1 MKTNKRIQS
10 IIKKMMDSVYHID
23 AMSPEFKAANAEL
36 LKAIKM
42 NDKSG
47 AIPHAELEAIN
58 KAMKAND
65 GKQAA
70 ELLKKVQLKLSK
82 AEKAL
87 DDAVKESLQRLSET
101 KKESENA
108 SLNLKE
114 AKAIAPLFEKAKSIA
129 DSVKTNPANIKKL
142 SAIAPKIKAYGDIND
157 KLNKITDIVNKGKD
171 ASKQIDMLK
180 RAIETAEKKYKK
192 DYAAI
197 EKAAKSAKDKLEV
210 HSMQAKITQG
220 KKDAF
225 QKERLYFANAV
236 KQTPGSSLAQTEHGS
251 DGLSPEKKKAIS
263 FIENDIAKEM
273 RKQIKIM
280 KEKQKKYY
288 ENAKDYSADLKEAN
302 KRKED
307 LLSAIK
313 ELSDKSK
320 ELGLNGKSAQI
331 ANSVA
336 GLVKKGDPSWGAPKE
351 VKNAILRSVGRKFLT
366 LPENERTRFKGLAE
380 SVRVY
385 LTLYEN
391 FINHGDLDRSRHLL
405 SGGQKNIVN
414 YMKTKEGY
422 DAYKDAYLK
431 ISSLAMKIRNIL
443 PNFRPKKEADTFE
456 LDYFK
461 NPKPFISA
469 LVESVKES

>member
-47 AIPHAELEAIN
+47 AIPHADLEAIN

-101 KKESENA
+101 KKESESA
-108 SLNLKE
+108 SLKLKE
-114 AKAIAPLFEKAKSIA
+114 TKAIAPLFEKAKSIA
-129 DSVKTNPANIKKL
+129 DNVKTNPANIKKL
-142 SAIAPKIKAYGDIND
+142 SAIAPKIKAYSDIND
-157 KLNKITDIVNKGKD
+157 KLNKITDLVNKGKD

-210 HSMQAKITQG
+210 HSMQSKITQG

-225 QKERLYFANAV
+225 QKERLYLANAV
-236 KQTPGSSLAQTEHGS
+236 KQIPDASMMQDIPEREQKIREENREKREKAEKELRSYIDQIGNAGVLARQQL
-251 DGLSPEKKKAIS
+251 DKKRS
-263 FIENDIAKEM
+263 EM
-273 RKQIKIM
+273 REHKTIRGYADEKISGLVHESYMKYREMFDNDPEHQDTIKDLDIIRIMARRGGIYEVQARMESMGNNDKILKKLFVKPLNFIKKVDKENEQLINGDYNGFKYHTADICSSKSPLYSAASVIVSEPSVSSRVKNLLKQI
-280 KEKQKKYY
+280 
-288 ENAKDYSADLKEAN
+288 
-302 KRKED
+302 
-307 LLSAIK
+307 
-313 ELSDKSK
+313 
-320 ELGLNGKSAQI
+320 GG
-331 ANSVA
+331 V
-336 GLVKKGDPSWGAPKE
+336 
-351 VKNAILRSVGRKFLT
+351 SVGAFVSNLR
-366 LPENERTRFKGLAE
+366 
-380 SVRVY
+380 
-385 LTLYEN
+385 
-391 FINHGDLDRSRHLL
+391 
-405 SGGQKNIVN
+405 QN
-414 YMKTKEGY
+414 Y
-422 DAYKDAYLK
+422 
-431 ISSLAMKIRNIL
+431 
-443 PNFRPKKEADTFE
+443 FRP
-456 LDYFK
+456 Y
-461 NPKPFISA
+461 I
-469 LVESVKES
+469 